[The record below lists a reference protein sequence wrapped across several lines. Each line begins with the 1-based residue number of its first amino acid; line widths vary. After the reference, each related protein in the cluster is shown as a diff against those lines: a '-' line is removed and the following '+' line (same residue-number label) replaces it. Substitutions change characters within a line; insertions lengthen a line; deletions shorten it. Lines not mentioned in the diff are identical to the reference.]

1 MSVTFTINKTLDGAQ
16 RHLHTYLVRQ
26 KAKGTH
32 LHSIGIRLLAKWN
45 EIAHELNTLPTAEI
59 HIKWQKC
66 ASITGLNGFIFKKNN
81 KILKRKK
88 ILVAI

>member
-26 KAKGTH
+26 KAKGSH

-59 HIKWQKC
+59 
-66 ASITGLNGFIFKKNN
+66 LNGKNASAWVSMVLYLKK
-81 KILKRKK
+81 
-88 ILVAI
+88 